1 MSIDE
6 VFNSVPAFANLRDS
20 NRPVWEWLKAQE
32 ANDFRFSL
40 RKSLAKYG
48 SLTERQVQA
57 VERIINRPAPKAD
70 VSVGNAFQSLFDV
83 FDTAKSNGLKRPIIR
98 SGAAKI
104 YPAGESSRNAGCL
117 YVKDKYGEYLGK
129 VTPAGEFYRGRGVE
143 DEEIQPVFDLAA
155 DPLGTAVKYG
165 RETGACACCGRE
177 LTDAQSVAD
186 GIGPICKKN
195 FGL

>member
-6 VFNSVPAFANLRDS
+6 LFNSVPAFANLRDS
-20 NRPVWEWLKAQE
+20 NRPVWEWLKTQE
-32 ANDFRFSL
+32 QNDFRFSL

-48 SLTERQVQA
+48 SLTDRQIAA
-57 VERIINRPAPKAD
+57 VERIINRPAPTAD
-70 VSVGNAFQSLFDV
+70 VSVGSAFQSLFDV
-83 FDTAKSNGLKRPIIR
+83 FETAKGNGLKRPIIR
-98 SGAAKI
+98 SGTAKV

-129 VTPAGEFYRGRGVE
+129 VTPAG
-143 DEEIQPVFDLAA
+143 D
-155 DPLGTAVKYG
+155 DPLGTAVRYG
-165 RETGACACCGRE
+165 RETGSCACCGRE
-177 LTDAQSVAD
+177 LTDEQSVRD